1 MKTLDFTINHGEE
14 YSTITS
20 YASHIVH
27 EASQFASDM
36 MLIIGDCKV
45 DLKSILGVVSIGL
58 YEGKHATITIEGFDE
73 DKAYKKL
80 KNLLNN

>member
-1 MKTLDFTINHGEE
+1 MKQINFTIKLDSDH
-14 YSTITS
+14 STMTN

-36 MLIIGDCKV
+36 MLIIGDCRV

-58 YEGKHATITIEGFDE
+58 YEGKNATITIEGFDE
-73 DKAYKKL
+73 DKAYKRL
-80 KNLLNN
+80 KNLLSN